1 MASLSE
7 NIHKNVRS
15 SSAPNDGLTLPQ
27 KIGKLTAQQWGKGIA
42 FIGNHSKFLEALQK
56 LEQFAQ
62 SDEPVLITGESGVG
76 KELFARSLFVLSRR
90 KDAPFVS
97 INCGQFS
104 DEHLMVSELFGHAK
118 GSFTGALTEHLGVFA
133 TANSGTILMDEVG
146 ELSLAAQKML
156 LRVIDQ
162 KEIKPLGAT
171 EIKLVDIRIVSATHR
186 NLQSLVDSGVFRE
199 DLFYRLNCLPL
210 HVPALRERGEDC
222 VLLLEYFLAKLN
234 ENQGV
239 EKRFSN
245 ETIGFLKQYSFPGN
259 IRELRSIVETGFR
272 MSHEDVIQLEDVTTN
287 LQNRR
292 KSDGV
297 LIDIS
302 DYYLRMK
309 DKRESFWEVVRKPFL
324 RRDLNRVQVKAII
337 QRGLEEAGSYKEVM
351 KVFNVPPQDHK
362 TFLNFLQTHG
372 LRP

>member
-7 NIHKNVRS
+7 ITHQNVVP
-15 SSAPNDGLTLPQ
+15 SSARSDSITLLQ
-27 KIGKLTAQQWGKGIA
+27 KIGKLSAQRWGKGIA

-76 KELFARSLFVLSRR
+76 KELVARSLFVLSHR
-90 KDAPFVS
+90 KDAPYVS

-118 GSFTGALTEHLGVFA
+118 GSFTGALAEHPGVFA
-133 TANSGTILMDEVG
+133 TANNGTILLDEVG
-146 ELSLAAQKML
+146 ELSLTAQKML

-186 NLQSLVDSGVFRE
+186 DLQGQVDSGVFRE

-210 HVPALRERGEDC
+210 HIPALRERGEDC
-222 VLLLEYFLAKLN
+222 VLLLEHFLAKLN
-234 ENQGV
+234 ENQS
-239 EKRFSN
+239 EAKRFSN
-245 ETIGFLKQYSFPGN
+245 ETIAFLKQYSFPGN

-272 MSHEDVIQLEDVTTN
+272 MSRDQVIQLGDVTPN
-287 LQNRR
+287 LQSRR
-292 KSDGV
+292 KSDKV
-297 LIDIS
+297 FFDIS
-302 DYYLRMK
+302 DYYFRMK

-337 QRGLEEAGSYKEVM
+337 QRGLQEAGSYKEVM
-351 KVFNVPPQDHK
+351 KVFNVLPQEHK
-362 TFLNFLQTHG
+362 TFLNFLQTHS